1 MSLVDANGNSMPQAE
16 EAPPATNG
24 AAKKGIMD
32 VRTVPTGQLIF
43 NLIRAAGEEIGV
55 GNAIQQVKAMK
66 EQQKMVADPPQ
77 LEAMMNHLAT
87 MERYRYIIANEINE
101 RFKGIDQQRITE
113 LGIVITEP
121 PAE

>member
-1 MSLVDANGNSMPQAE
+1 MPQAE